1 MDDLNQL
8 LYQIENL
15 DPAVR
20 EQLFNQL
27 TESTCSPEEEEKRY
41 HDEALTEI
49 RTALESPST
58 LVY

>member
-15 DPAVR
+15 DPNVR

-27 TESTCSPEEEEKRY
+27 TGSTCSAEEEEKRY
-41 HDEALTEI
+41 HDEALMEI
-49 RTALESPST
+49 RMALESPST